1 MPMYGLDGK
10 TVGYFQN
17 CLNGKAQKVW
27 VSVINSSQ
35 RPEKKTKS
43 PRSILGTVLFN
54 IFNDY
59 TLHLQQVCKS
69 GSGLYTRWLCCH
81 SELSGQ
87 AGEMD

>member
-35 RPEKKTKS
+35 RLEKKTKS

-54 IFNDY
+54 IFNDTEDMTEC
-59 TLHLQQVCKS
+59 TLSKSVGDGKS
-69 GSGLYTRWLCCH
+69 GTDFQMLH
-81 SELSGQ
+81 Q
-87 AGEMD
+87 